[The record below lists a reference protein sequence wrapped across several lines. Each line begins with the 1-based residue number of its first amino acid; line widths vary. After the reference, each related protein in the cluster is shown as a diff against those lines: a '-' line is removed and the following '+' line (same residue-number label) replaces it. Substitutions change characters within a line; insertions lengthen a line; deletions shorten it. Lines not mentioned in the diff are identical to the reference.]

1 MYFCVENE
9 RRLIIIG
16 KVGAGKSTLGNAILL
31 RNVFTSGQSFRS
43 VTKEWEHD
51 SCIRRGIKY
60 RVWDTPGVYGIDE
73 QRTEAFKQIARLTLA
88 TFPGFHCIV
97 LVISATQRI
106 TEEDLRVFNDFEAM
120 LGKKAFQNFMLIVF
134 SGVLK
139 ENVQD
144 LIRTN
149 ANIEDLCKRCGH
161 KMGFVKDTNRHLGDD
176 DEFFV
181 HVNTIF
187 EENCKEGYCHIMYD
201 SASELIISDAKKIH
215 KRKQIPFEQAY
226 QEAKTMALNGKAD
239 FDKKLIS
246 LAKKKGTLLCSKC
259 TIL

>member
-9 RRLIIIG
+9 RRLIIVG

-31 RNVFTSGQSFRS
+31 SNVFTSGQNFGS
-43 VTKEWEHD
+43 VTKEWKQD

-60 RVWDTPGVYGIDE
+60 RVWDTPGVYGIGE
-73 QRTEAFKQIARLTLA
+73 QREEAFKQIARLTLA

-106 TEEDLRVFNDFEAM
+106 TEEDLRVFKDFKAM
-120 LGKKAFQNFMLIVF
+120 LGEHAFQKFMLIVF
-134 SGVLK
+134 SGVSK
-139 ENVQD
+139 EHVQD
-144 LIRTN
+144 LIETN
-149 ANIEDLCKRCGH
+149 ANIKDLCERCGH
-161 KMGFVKDTNRHLGDD
+161 KMGFVKDIDTNRHLGDD

-187 EENCKEGYCHIMYD
+187 EENSQKAYCHIMYN
-201 SASELIISDAKKIH
+201 SAFELINSAAKKIH
-215 KRKQIPFEQAY
+215 QRKQISFVQAF
-226 QEAKTMALNGKAD
+226 QEAKTMALNGDAD
-239 FDKKLIS
+239 FDRKLIS
-246 LAKKKGTLLCSKC
+246 LAKKKGAWLCC